1 MSITRSWRALPTTST
16 EPSSR
21 CVRGIA
27 ISSQASPRSR
37 LVRLAQAVCVEAGML
52 ALRRGG
58 TVLEHEDY
66 VEGISVV
73 QAKKKTTLNY
83 YA

>member
-1 MSITRSWRALPTTST
+1 MERSLRNVAFNCFLHALKL
-16 EPSSR
+16 
-21 CVRGIA
+21 
-27 ISSQASPRSR
+27 
-37 LVRLAQAVCVEAGML
+37 LVMLIRFEQAVCVEAGML

-58 TVLEHEDY
+58 TTLEHEDY
-66 VEGISVV
+66 VEGICVV

>member
-1 MSITRSWRALPTTST
+1 
-16 EPSSR
+16 
-21 CVRGIA
+21 
-27 ISSQASPRSR
+27 
-37 LVRLAQAVCVEAGML
+37 ML